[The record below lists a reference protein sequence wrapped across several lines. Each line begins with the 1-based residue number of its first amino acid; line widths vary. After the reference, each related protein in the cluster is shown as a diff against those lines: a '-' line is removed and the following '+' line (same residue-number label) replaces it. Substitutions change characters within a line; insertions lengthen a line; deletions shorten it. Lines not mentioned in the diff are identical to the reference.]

1 MEILYVHVRMYI
13 LQKMK
18 RYCTCTIYG
27 TYKSSMYVL
36 QENQFDQDWLI
47 AYERQ
52 MIV

>member
-1 MEILYVHVRMYI
+1 MDILYVHVRMYI

-18 RYCTCTIYG
+18 RYCTC